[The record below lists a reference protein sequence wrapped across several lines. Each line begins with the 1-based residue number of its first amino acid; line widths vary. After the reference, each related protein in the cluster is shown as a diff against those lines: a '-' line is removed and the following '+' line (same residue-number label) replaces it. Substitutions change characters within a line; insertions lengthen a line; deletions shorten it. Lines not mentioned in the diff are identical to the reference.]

1 MERSMQGLDSIL
13 PGVNISFMLCLSCP
27 HNFKKLY
34 AALAGPAIGS
44 EAVIM
49 LTVGTNCRLQ
59 HEQALIGWAGRCS
72 QHPTVSG

>member
-1 MERSMQGLDSIL
+1 MQGLDSIL
-13 PGVNISFMLCLSCP
+13 PGVNVSFMVCLSCP
-27 HNFKKLY
+27 HDFNKLN
-34 AALAGPAIGS
+34 AALAGPANGS

-59 HEQALIGWAGRCS
+59 HEQALTGRAGRCS